1 MAEGFAG
8 EVLFKRAKR
17 RQDARACRIEKGNHN
32 GRRIPGEVV
41 GILKGKAAEIFG
53 ADPATLSADTRF
65 VEDLHC
71 KSSTSCSSLPR
82 SKMSTEVEVPF
93 MELNK
98 KKTFGEAAALVDE
111 KLSM

>member
-1 MAEGFAG
+1 MDAEFQA
-8 EVLFKRAKR
+8 
-17 RQDARACRIEKGNHN
+17 
-32 GRRIPGEVV
+32 EVV
-41 GILKGKAAEIFG
+41 DILKDKAAEIFG

-65 VEDLHC
+65 IEDLHC
-71 KSSTSCSSLPR
+71 KSVTIVQFASALEDEY
-82 SKMSTEVEVPF
+82 EVEVPF